1 MLPRKLEA
9 HLGLGPRSLDS
20 EASAVT
26 PNFMLLLTSLTCYG
40 RLELGRPLQRG
51 GHVEASGLM

>member
-20 EASAVT
+20 KASAVT
-26 PNFMLLLTSLTCYG
+26 PNFMLLLASLTCYTG
-40 RLELGRPLQRG
+40 WNWGGHCREGAMWRPL
-51 GHVEASGLM
+51 A